1 MNRDSI
7 DFGKDKVSVLFR
19 RMFIP
24 TLLGMLSVSAMI
36 AIDGIFVGHAVGSIG
51 IGGINICVPLSMI
64 FTGFGLMIGVGSS
77 VVASVHLSKDNEKAA
92 RINVT
97 QAVVFASV
105 VTAVISVLILTFPG
119 FTAKALGASETLEPY
134 VVDYLIGWIPGC
146 LLQLIGMIGLF
157 VIRLDGAPKLAM
169 WCNVIGSIANI
180 VLDWLFL
187 YPLGMGVFGAAVA
200 SSISVG
206 IGGVIVLIYMSRY
219 AKRLRFK
226 SIKLS
231 WKSMSLTMR
240 NIGYQAKIGSSALL
254 GELTMAV
261 LMYTGNL
268 VFMHYLGD
276 NGVGAFGIAC
286 YYLPFVFMVGGAI
299 AQSAQPII
307 SYNMTKSPDRS
318 IGVQRIA
325 ICTAVAAG
333 LIVTS
338 AFVIFPD
345 ALVSLFLSP
354 EDSTAVI
361 ASGGLP
367 CFAIGYTFFIL
378 NLTAIGYYQSVER
391 ISIATVYALLRGA
404 VLLIPSFLLLPKLCG
419 TPGIWLAMPVSESLT
434 FAIILARYF
443 ITGPTLTAHVAK

>member
-105 VTAVISVLILTFPG
+105 VTTVISVLILTFPG

-206 IGGVIVLIYMSRY
+206 IGGVIVLIYMRD
-219 AKRLRFK
+219 RK
-226 SIKLS
+226 S
-231 WKSMSLTMR
+231 
-240 NIGYQAKIGSSALL
+240 
-254 GELTMAV
+254 V
-261 LMYTGNL
+261 
-268 VFMHYLGD
+268 V
-276 NGVGAFGIAC
+276 
-286 YYLPFVFMVGGAI
+286 
-299 AQSAQPII
+299 
-307 SYNMTKSPDRS
+307 
-318 IGVQRIA
+318 
-325 ICTAVAAG
+325 
-333 LIVTS
+333 
-338 AFVIFPD
+338 
-345 ALVSLFLSP
+345 
-354 EDSTAVI
+354 
-361 ASGGLP
+361 
-367 CFAIGYTFFIL
+367 
-378 NLTAIGYYQSVER
+378 
-391 ISIATVYALLRGA
+391 
-404 VLLIPSFLLLPKLCG
+404 
-419 TPGIWLAMPVSESLT
+419 
-434 FAIILARYF
+434 
-443 ITGPTLTAHVAK
+443 

>member
-1 MNRDSI
+1 
-7 DFGKDKVSVLFR
+7 
-19 RMFIP
+19 
-24 TLLGMLSVSAMI
+24 
-36 AIDGIFVGHAVGSIG
+36 
-51 IGGINICVPLSMI
+51 
-64 FTGFGLMIGVGSS
+64 
-77 VVASVHLSKDNEKAA
+77 
-92 RINVT
+92 
-97 QAVVFASV
+97 
-105 VTAVISVLILTFPG
+105 
-119 FTAKALGASETLEPY
+119 
-134 VVDYLIGWIPGC
+134 
-146 LLQLIGMIGLF
+146 
-157 VIRLDGAPKLAM
+157 
-169 WCNVIGSIANI
+169 
-180 VLDWLFL
+180 
-187 YPLGMGVFGAAVA
+187 
-200 SSISVG
+200 
-206 IGGVIVLIYMSRY
+206 
-219 AKRLRFK
+219 
-226 SIKLS
+226 
-231 WKSMSLTMR
+231 MSLTMR

-354 EDSTAVI
+354 EDPTAVI
-361 ASGGLP
+361 ASSGLP

-443 ITGPTLTAHVAK
+443 ITGPTLTAHMAK